1 MFYDRSD
8 PALHLSGV
16 GNAATGIPSSSPI
29 TLPCTKAS
37 GSQDNAL
44 KLHVSAGLKQ
54 TGQWYADTAI
64 LEHP

>member
-1 MFYDRSD
+1 MQLLAF
-8 PALHLSGV
+8 
-16 GNAATGIPSSSPI
+16 PSSSPI
-29 TLPCTKAS
+29 TLPYTKAS

-44 KLHVSAGLKQ
+44 KLHVSAGLQQ